1 MNSILRKR
9 IVETQIYAA
18 IAIFAAGLILFTR
31 QTSES
36 AAEGIS
42 LCLDV
47 LVPSLFPFF
56 VISSLCVQTG
66 LAAYIGRVFE
76 RPMRFLFGVPG
87 VCAPAF
93 VLGLV
98 GGYPVGAKTA
108 ITLYEQGMCSRTE
121 AERLLAFCNNSGPAF
136 ILGAVGV
143 SLFGGSMAGVLL
155 YAAHVL
161 ASACVGV
168 AFRFWHGRGQGQ
180 SRGAGGRRFTAVCVP
195 AGKAFT
201 SAVTSSFSSVLN
213 ICAFVIFFSV
223 AIELLTLL
231 GVIPLLGRGLGALLS
246 PFGLDAAYAE
256 KLISGLL
263 EVTSGV
269 QGLLTLSAGLRVKLT
284 TAAFMLGWA
293 GVSVHFQVI
302 NLIGDSDLSP
312 APYLLGKALHGAFAA
327 ALTYAGARLLPFN
340 AAASAGLVS
349 PAAAQ
354 DALGLSPSFW
364 ASLGASVLCWLLL
377 AALSLLFRSFSRC
390 KKKKKAL

>member
-18 IAIFAAGLILFTR
+18 IVIFAFGLILFTR
-31 QTSES
+31 QTSDS

-42 LCLDV
+42 LCLNV

-56 VISSLCVQTG
+56 VVSSLCVQTG

-76 RPMRFLFGVPG
+76 KPMRLLFGVPG

-108 ITLYEQGMCSRTE
+108 ISLYEQSMCSRTE

-136 ILGAVGV
+136 ILGAVGA

-155 YAAHVL
+155 YGAHVL
-161 ASACVGV
+161 ASVCVGL
-168 AFRFWHGRGQGQ
+168 AFRFWRGRRQD
-180 SRGAGGRRFTAVCVP
+180 SSHSSSRRFTAVCVP
-195 AGKAFT
+195 FGKAFT

-213 ICAFVIFFSV
+213 VCAFVIFFSV
-223 AIELLTLL
+223 VIDLLTLL
-231 GVIPLLGRGLGALLS
+231 GVTPVLARGLGALLS

-256 KLISGLL
+256 KLLSGLL

-269 QGLLTLSAGLRVKLT
+269 QGLLTLSASFSVKLT
-284 TAAFMLGWA
+284 TAAFLLGWA
-293 GVSVHFQVI
+293 GVSVHLQVV
-302 NLIGDSDLSP
+302 NLIGDSGLSP
-312 APYLLGKALHGAFAA
+312 APYLLGKALHGVFAA
-327 ALTYAGARLLPFN
+327 VLTFAGAQLLPFGTT
-340 AAASAGLVS
+340 ASANLTAPVQT
-349 PAAAQ
+349 PAAAT
-354 DALGLSPSFW
+354 LSQSFW
-364 ASLGASVLCWLLL
+364 VSLGASVLCWLLL
-377 AALSLLFRSFSRC
+377 AALSLLFRSFCRC
-390 KKKKKAL
+390 KKQKKAL